1 MEKYRVINSF
11 KDLEDNN
18 HIYIKNKDIYP
29 REGLE
34 PTKKR
39 IKELTSTKNKIGK
52 VLIEKIEE
60 SIIVENDAIVINE
73 EDIVDEK
80 ELSEDETIEIIAPE
94 VIIEEK
100 KEEVNSEEVEKS
112 EKTEK

>member
-18 HIYIKNKDIYP
+18 HIYIKDKDIYP

-52 VLIEKIEE
+52 VLIKKIEE
-60 SIIVENDAIVINE
+60 EELENNE
-73 EDIVDEK
+73 EV
-80 ELSEDETIEIIAPE
+80 
-94 VIIEEK
+94 V
-100 KEEVNSEEVEKS
+100 SEETAE
-112 EKTEK
+112 

>member
-18 HIYIKNKDIYP
+18 NIYIKDKDIYP

-52 VLIEKIEE
+52 VLIEEIKTEE
-60 SIIVENDAIVINE
+60 TNISEENE
-73 EDIVDEK
+73 ETSTETEETKASEEK
-80 ELSEDETIEIIAPE
+80 EETQASE
-94 VIIEEK
+94 
-100 KEEVNSEEVEKS
+100 
-112 EKTEK
+112 

>member
-18 HIYIKNKDIYP
+18 HIYIKDKDIYP

-52 VLIEKIEE
+52 VLIEEIE
-60 SIIVENDAIVINE
+60 NE
-73 EDIVDEK
+73 ETNTETETEETNIET
-80 ELSEDETIEIIAPE
+80 EANTSEE
-94 VIIEEK
+94 EEK
-100 KEEVNSEEVEKS
+100 TQA
-112 EKTEK
+112 TE

>member
-18 HIYIKNKDIYP
+18 HIYIKDKDIYP

-39 IKELTSTKNKIGK
+39 IKELTTNKNKIGK
-52 VLIEKIEE
+52 VLIEKIE
-60 SIIVENDAIVINE
+60 DE
-73 EDIVDEK
+73 E
-80 ELSEDETIEIIAPE
+80 LEDN
-94 VIIEEK
+94 K
-100 KEEVNSEEVEKS
+100 EVNSEE
-112 EKTEK
+112 TEE

>member
-52 VLIEKIEE
+52 VLIEKIEDE
-60 SIIVENDAIVINE
+60 ELENN
-73 EDIVDEK
+73 
-80 ELSEDETIEIIAPE
+80 
-94 VIIEEK
+94 
-100 KEEVNSEEVEKS
+100 EEVNSKETEIIEQVKENKEDVVSEE
-112 EKTEK
+112 TEE

>member
-18 HIYIKNKDIYP
+18 HIYIKDKDIYP

-60 SIIVENDAIVINE
+60 EELENN
-73 EDIVDEK
+73 
-80 ELSEDETIEIIAPE
+80 
-94 VIIEEK
+94 
-100 KEEVNSEEVEKS
+100 EEVNSEEVEKS
-112 EKTEK
+112 EENNEEVVSEETEE

>member
-1 MEKYRVINSF
+1 MEKYRVVNSF

-52 VLIEKIEE
+52 VLIEKIEDE
-60 SIIVENDAIVINE
+60 KPEENNE
-73 EDIVDEK
+73 EIN
-80 ELSEDETIEIIAPE
+80 SEETEIIE
-94 VIIEEK
+94 QVEEN
-100 KEEVNSEEVEKS
+100 KEEVVSEE
-112 EKTEK
+112 TEE

>member
-18 HIYIKNKDIYP
+18 NIYIKDKDIYP

-52 VLIEKIEE
+52 VLIEEIKTEE
-60 SIIVENDAIVINE
+60 TKASE
-73 EDIVDEK
+73 EK
-80 ELSEDETIEIIAPE
+80 EETQASE
-94 VIIEEK
+94 
-100 KEEVNSEEVEKS
+100 
-112 EKTEK
+112 